1 MTFEP
6 YMIPLASLAADALAS
21 DPVGATVAPALRA
34 AIAADDCGEAMG
46 CLHTIRPATGR
57 GVTRGARIADALV
70 AVLGADEEDARDAA
84 NLRRLCA
91 AV

>member
-6 YMIPLASLAADALAS
+6 YMIPLASLA
-21 DPVGATVAPALRA
+21 
-34 AIAADDCGEAMG
+34 
-46 CLHTIRPATGR
+46 
-57 GVTRGARIADALV
+57 ADALV

-84 NLRRLCA
+84 ALRRLCA